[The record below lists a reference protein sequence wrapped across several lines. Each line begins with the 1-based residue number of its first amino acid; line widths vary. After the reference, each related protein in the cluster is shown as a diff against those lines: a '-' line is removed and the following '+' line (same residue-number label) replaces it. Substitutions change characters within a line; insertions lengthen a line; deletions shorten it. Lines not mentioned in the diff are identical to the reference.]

1 VPPEQASKVDRLTWE
16 AFMAT
21 IIEGLRDL
29 VSPAILS
36 ALSRQTG
43 ESESAVS
50 RGLSAAIPAITS
62 TVAGRA
68 DDRGFVRALL
78 DLATT
83 TAAGPHP
90 LEAISA
96 LASSPTGIDTANPI
110 GIDTTNPYNG
120 WLADLFGHNISGVTD
135 SIARYAGITT
145 ASATSLLS
153 MAAPLVLTYVGRLV
167 RRDNLSVAGLAD
179 LLRGQRARLA
189 WSLPAGFQM
198 PEIFSAPYEKAR
210 TAGMTRTGWSV
221 VALLAALCIGG
232 LIWLGRQNPAEVA
245 RVDIIEPLSTVGTT
259 GALRGTFVRTL
270 PGNATITI
278 PAVGS
283 AEDRLSLYLASAS
296 PGETTITLDRI
307 SFDTDSAVLTAES
320 SVQLDNVATILRA
333 YPQAHVAVVGHTDSV
348 GNEADNVVL
357 SRARANTVAAKLTAN
372 GVQPRRVHAEG
383 YGSQR
388 PIADNTT
395 EAGRAENRRVELAVG
410 VR

>member
-1 VPPEQASKVDRLTWE
+1 
-16 AFMAT
+16 MAT

-68 DDRGFVRALL
+68 DDRGFVRDLL

-110 GIDTTNPYNG
+110 GIDTTNPYRG

-135 SIARYAGITT
+135 RIARYAGITT

-189 WSLPAGFQM
+189 SSLPTGFQM

>member
-1 VPPEQASKVDRLTWE
+1 
-16 AFMAT
+16 
-21 IIEGLRDL
+21 L

-68 DDRGFVRALL
+68 DDRGFVRDLL

-110 GIDTTNPYNG
+110 GIDTTNPYRG

-189 WSLPAGFQM
+189 SSLPTGFKM
-198 PEIFSAPYEKAR
+198 PEVFSAPYEKAR
-210 TAGMTRTGWSV
+210 TAGMTGTGWSV